1 MILSEKFSKSRRL
14 IVDLLPN
21 VFTNLWRI
29 FPSIVVDQSFN
40 YLDHWFVYIVMYRVL
55 RILMIWLI
63 DVNYAIIGKG
73 ERGARISPQG
83 MV

>member
-1 MILSEKFSKSRRL
+1 MTTFS
-14 IVDLLPN
+14 
-21 VFTNLWRI
+21 TNLSTNHRQICRWI
-29 FPSIVVDQSFN
+29 FGEFVDQSFN